1 MRRSQTQ
8 HLSHLLRDFI
18 KQANIDD
25 KINEVVVVQ
34 ECYEILGKT
43 LGKYVKKVSVNNG
56 ELFIEVTSALVKSEL
71 VMLREE
77 LRDRIN
83 ERMGKEVVYRVIL
96 R

>member
-1 MRRSQTQ
+1 
-8 HLSHLLRDFI
+8 
-18 KQANIDD
+18 
-25 KINEVVVVQ
+25 
-34 ECYEILGKT
+34 
-43 LGKYVKKVSVNNG
+43 VKKVSVNNG

>member
-43 LGKYVKKVSVNNG
+43 LG
-56 ELFIEVTSALVKSEL
+56 EVCEKG
-71 VMLREE
+71 
-77 LRDRIN
+77 IC
-83 ERMGKEVVYRVIL
+83 KQW
-96 R
+96 